1 MIIEK
6 IYPLTH
12 KIEPD
17 FAWKGLRRFH
27 NVNFVRDTIIETHN
41 VQRKHQNLARKQ
53 AEQIRLCLIQAHEY
67 HHSFNHATLL
77 TKPTLLYYSIMYL
90 AIAEFLFKGTGD
102 VSLDKARAKHRHHGL
117 IFSCDERLKSERRL
131 DVSASLLSAK
141 PMLSGGKRIGTFHLW
156 HSFAREHPYIGPH
169 RRVTSNSST
178 TSHSI
183 ILNANSKKLS
193 VIPETGVNFMKCLK
207 NFPGSKSYI
216 ELNSIHSEL
225 ARASIRVD
233 VDLVRDKFSITLI
246 LHPDTK
252 EKLDKIYSKIE
263 FHPNYFER
271 LVIDEFESG
280 LQLRFDSSSLGGANF
295 PIGFNSSGS
304 EVLLCSDNDFINEF
318 GLAYLGMFICGNFS
332 RYYPDIWVKHLDE
345 ATPLALAIEDF
356 TNSASRRAPL
366 LTLSELS
373 RGLFV
378 DCSV

>member
-1 MIIEK
+1 MLNTG
-6 IYPLTH
+6 Y
-12 KIEPD
+12 
-17 FAWKGLRRFH
+17 
-27 NVNFVRDTIIETHN
+27 
-41 VQRKHQNLARKQ
+41 
-53 AEQIRLCLIQAHEY
+53 EY
-67 HHSFNHATLL
+67 YQSFNHATLL
-77 TKPTLLYYSIMYL
+77 TKPTLLYYCIMYL
-90 AIAEFLFKGTGD
+90 AVAEFLFKGTGD

-141 PMLSGGKRIGTFHLW
+141 PMHSNGVRIGTFHLW
-156 HSFAREHPYIGPH
+156 HSFAREHPYIGSI
-169 RRVTSNSST
+169 RRVTPNSST
-178 TSHSI
+178 TGHSI

-193 VIPETGVNFMKCLK
+193 VVPETGVNFMKCLK
-207 NFPGSKSYI
+207 NLPGSKGYI
-216 ELNSIHSEL
+216 ELNGIHSEL
-225 ARASIRVD
+225 ARASIRAD
-233 VDLVRDKFSITLI
+233 VDSVRDKFSITLI

-356 TNSASRRAPL
+356 TESASRRAPL